1 MKEETTLF
9 DDLIK
14 LYKDNLRGYDTSKTL
29 IDDSIKNEQWEKIP
43 KFTGF
48 LTSYKEEVKELKSIL
63 QKHFRTQ
70 IEMEIPKLE
79 KEYIKQQDFAKSAW
93 ESYGSELAG
102 DFNKGEIVARNK
114 LQLFKDLLT

>member
-1 MKEETTLF
+1 MEEKTTLF

-14 LYKDNLRGYDTSKTL
+14 LYKDNLRGADTSKSL
-29 IDDSIKNEQWEKIP
+29 IDTSIKKESYEQIP
-43 KFTGF
+43 KFTGY
-48 LTSYKEEVKELKSIL
+48 LKAYEEEAKELKKIL

-79 KEYIKQQDFAKSAW
+79 KEYEKQQKFSQSAW

-102 DFNKGEIVARNK
+102 DFNKGEIFARNK